1 MVVLC
6 ISLIG
11 FQFLEILIA
20 WWKSCQW
27 ELLPS
32 FSLFFADINE
42 CLLEPGKCAPG
53 TCQNLDGSYRCICPP
68 GYSLQ
73 NDKCEGKSRR
83 TVSVW
88 KRAVFITALAYSKL
102 VFVMV
107 WWCPGVFI
115 LEYFI
120 RNKSKNRGFDLRS
133 YTQTMKLEHPIL
145 MLIISDDTV
154 HLVGHMTL
162 TLFQCAFMQLVKN
175 PGFHVFKC

>member
-88 KRAVFITALAYSKL
+88 KRAVFITGIFKVS
-102 VFVMV
+102 FCDGVMV
-107 WWCPGVFI
+107 SWCLHFGI
-115 LEYFI
+115 LYQKQIQEQRVWLTF
-120 RNKSKNRGFDLRS
+120 L
-133 YTQTMKLEHPIL
+133 H
-145 MLIISDDTV
+145 SDDETRTSNS
-154 HLVGHMTL
+154 HANNIWWH
-162 TLFQCAFMQLVKN
+162 CAFGWSYDPDSFPVCFYATCKKSWI
-175 PGFHVFKC
+175 PCF